1 MPERER
7 SSESVVEICEI
18 HRGKPGALLPIL
30 HEVQRNFGFISRDAV
45 AQIAAALNITRADVD
60 GVVSFYADFKTS
72 PAAARIVK
80 VCRAE
85 ACQANGGRDVWDSAV
100 AAAKASG
107 GAVEV
112 EAVYC
117 LGNCACSPSAQ
128 LDGETVG
135 RVDKARISALIA
147 GLGGEGRV

>member
-7 SSESVVEICEI
+7 SPQSVVDICET

-30 HEVQRNFGFISRDAV
+30 REIQDRFGFISREAV
-45 AQIAAALNITRADVD
+45 AEIAAALNVTRADVD

-72 PAAARIVK
+72 PTAARVIK

-85 ACQANGGRDVWDSAV
+85 ACQANGGREVWDSAV
-100 AAAKASG
+100 AAAEASG
-107 GAVEV
+107 GSVEV

-128 LDGETVG
+128 LDGETLG
-135 RVDKARISALIA
+135 RVNRERVAALIA
-147 GLGGEGRV
+147 GLGGEVAS